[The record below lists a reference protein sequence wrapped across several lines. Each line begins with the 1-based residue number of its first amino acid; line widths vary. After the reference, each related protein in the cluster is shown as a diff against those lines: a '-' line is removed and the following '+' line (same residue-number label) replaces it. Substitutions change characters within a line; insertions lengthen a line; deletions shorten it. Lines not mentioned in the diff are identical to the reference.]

1 MKWFFFKNKFFL
13 IQIGFSVFLLS
24 MWGCARPTA
33 PTGGPKDLS
42 PPKVI
47 QCVPPNHSANF
58 KGHKFTIYFNEY
70 VQLDKIYQQLMIS
83 PPLKHVPDFKLKGK
97 SLIVKLKDTLKRNT
111 TYSVFFGNAI
121 QDLTEGNALKN
132 YTYVFSTG
140 KYVDSLSL
148 RGLVVN
154 AEDLTPEKEVMVM
167 LYPAPNINKAV
178 DTMPT
183 HGKPYYL
190 SRTNDNG
197 YFYFSGLADTTFLL
211 FALQDKNNS
220 LTFDQPNERIAFI
233 DSVVIPQY
241 RPKPIIDSAVL
252 DSSKLLPKYKFDRL
266 EDSLKDIADSI
277 ANSHLKLYELY
288 MFRQPPLVLKLIDD
302 KLVARNTI
310 QFVFNKQAENIK
322 IISPQLKDSAIN
334 FIEKWNIDKDSL
346 TWFLHEPHPDSLTF
360 FVYEG
365 EKIMDTVRLRAIPKE
380 KILKRK
386 KKKIKPRK
394 LYLSWSSNIMGII
407 KPGEKLKINF
417 GQPVSNINFDS
428 VLFVSGKD
436 TLLNPPV
443 YFKDSFKMQLV
454 IPFKVVPGTNYQLVI
469 PDSSIANWN
478 GLYNQKISLTFR
490 AKPEKDYGIVVF
502 KVYPKLPGHYI
513 IQMIKNKDKVIEEK
527 YFSKSEEVIFE
538 NINPGKYSFR
548 LIFDTNDN
556 GKWDPGNYFLG
567 IEPEKVLEYQKEVT
581 VRANWEIYENWKF

>member
-1 MKWFFFKNKFFL
+1 MKWFFPKYKNFL
-13 IQIGFSVFLLS
+13 IQFIFSVFLLS
-24 MWGCARPTA
+24 IWSCARPTA
-33 PTGGPKDLS
+33 PTGGPKDIS

-47 QCVPPNHSANF
+47 KCVPPNHSANF
-58 KGHKFTIYFNEY
+58 KVHKFTIFFNEY

-83 PPLKHVPDFKLKGK
+83 PPLKHIPDFKLKGK
-97 SLIVKLKDTLKRNT
+97 SLIVKLKDTLKKNT

-178 DTMPT
+178 DTMPI

-190 SRTNDNG
+190 SRTNDKG

-220 LTFDQPNERIAFI
+220 LTFDQPNEKIAFI
-233 DSVVIPQY
+233 DSVVRPQY
-241 RPKPIIDSAVL
+241 RPKPVL
-252 DSSKLLPKYKFDRL
+252 DSALLDSVKSLPKYKYQRV
-266 EDSLKDIADSI
+266 EDSLKNLADSI

-288 MFRQPPLVLKLIDD
+288 MFQQPASSLRLTDA
-302 KLVARNTI
+302 KLVRRNTVE
-310 QFVFNKQAENIK
+310 FVFNKKAENIK
-322 IISPQLKDSAIN
+322 IISPQLNDSAIN
-334 FIEKWNIDKDSL
+334 FIEKWNVGRDSL
-346 TWFLHEPHPDSLTF
+346 LWFLHEPHQDSLTF
-360 FVYEG
+360 FIYKG
-365 EKIMDTVRLRAIPKE
+365 DKIIDTVRLRAIPKE

-386 KKKIKPRK
+386 KKNKKEKK

-407 KPGEKLKINF
+407 KPGEKLIINF
-417 GQPVSNINFDS
+417 KQPVSIINFDS

-436 TLLNPPV
+436 TVLDPPK

-454 IPFKVVPGTNYQLVI
+454 IPFKVIPGTNYHLII
-469 PDSSIANWN
+469 PDSSIVNWN
-478 GLYNQKISLTFR
+478 GLFNQRISLTFR

-502 KVYPKLPGHYI
+502 KVFPYVTGHYI

-527 YFSKSEEVIFE
+527 YFSGSGEVVFR
-538 NINPGKYSFR
+538 NINPGKYNFR
-548 LIFDTNDN
+548 LIFDTNNN

-567 IEPEKVLEYQKEVT
+567 VEPEKVLEYPKTVT
-581 VRANWEIYENWKF
+581 IRANWNIYEKWKF